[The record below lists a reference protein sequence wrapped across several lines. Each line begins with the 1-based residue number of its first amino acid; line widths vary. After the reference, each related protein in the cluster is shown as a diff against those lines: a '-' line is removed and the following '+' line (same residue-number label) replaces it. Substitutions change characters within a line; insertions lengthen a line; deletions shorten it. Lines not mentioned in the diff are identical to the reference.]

1 MTAYIWDLDGT
12 LLDSYGV
19 IAESARRTAADAGA
33 DDPEEYVLRAVKQ
46 GSVTAYMSEISERCG
61 KPADE
66 LFERYRGYTHRLDD
80 RIRLISGAGETLE

>member
-1 MTAYIWDLDGT
+1 MTAFIWDLDGT

-46 GSVTAYMSEISERCG
+46 GSVTASILSTPTGAVLPCRFWNGWAYGISSG
-61 KPADE
+61 
-66 LFERYRGYTHRLDD
+66 RL
-80 RIRLISGAGETLE
+80 